1 MRDLPSNTKLIK
13 IDKLERHEVEKN
25 LTLLGLIVFENRIK
39 RETKPVIEK
48 LHRAKVRTIMV
59 TGDHIQTALS
69 VARESKMVDSSASNV
84 IVVKAKIDEDTL
96 EPSYFFHSLDDIQP
110 IEIQVPTYSSLLNKQ
125 YEFKPNR
132 VEVFWKLGYSEQ
144 DVLTGY

>member
-1 MRDLPSNTKLIK
+1 MRDLPSNTKPIK

-69 VARESKMVDSSASNV
+69 VAR
-84 IVVKAKIDEDTL
+84 
-96 EPSYFFHSLDDIQP
+96 
-110 IEIQVPTYSSLLNKQ
+110 
-125 YEFKPNR
+125 
-132 VEVFWKLGYSEQ
+132 
-144 DVLTGY
+144 

>member
-69 VARESKMVDSSASNV
+69 VARWV
-84 IVVKAKIDEDTL
+84 IIRMLDLPQILKIPLVLPAGFQEK
-96 EPSYFFHSLDDIQP
+96 
-110 IEIQVPTYSSLLNKQ
+110 KQ
-125 YEFKPNR
+125 EFQI
-132 VEVFWKLGYSEQ
+132 F
-144 DVLTGY
+144 